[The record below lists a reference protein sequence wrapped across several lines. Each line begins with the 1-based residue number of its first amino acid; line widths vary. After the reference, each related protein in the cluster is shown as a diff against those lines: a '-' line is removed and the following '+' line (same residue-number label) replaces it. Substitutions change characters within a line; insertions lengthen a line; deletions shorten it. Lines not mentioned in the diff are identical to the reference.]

1 MTPESASIA
10 VDQTQQFTATAK
22 YPDGST
28 ADVTDQ
34 VTWTSDESIATIDD
48 TGLAIGVAAGTT
60 EVNASLGAITG
71 VPAELTVA
79 PAVPWAVIGGIIG
92 GVLAAGFLFFLLWR
106 RRKKRKSTEEA
117 PA

>member
-1 MTPESASIA
+1 VTPESASIA

-34 VTWTSDESIATIDD
+34 VIWTSDESIATIDD
-48 TGLAIGVAAGTT
+48 TGLATGVAAGTT
-60 EVNASLGAITG
+60 EVNASLGAIIG

-79 PAVPWAVIGGIIG
+79 PALPWSTIGGIIG
-92 GVLAAGFLFFLLWR
+92 AVLAAGFFFLLWR
-106 RRKKRKSTEEA
+106 RRKKKQATEEA